1 MIETYDRY
9 FSHRNSRVFQN
20 TLILRPRVASC
31 LKQRLKNKKRER
43 IKNYIL
49 KCIYICISWYIKVAN
64 FRWKNADVSKTQGIC
79 HVIYMFFESSLNK
92 VWLS

>member
-43 IKNYIL
+43 IKNYVL

-64 FRWKNADVSKTQGIC
+64 LRWKMLMLAKLKGYVT
-79 HVIYMFFESSLNK
+79 
-92 VWLS
+92 

>member
-20 TLILRPRVASC
+20 TLILRPRLASC

-43 IKNYIL
+43 IKNYVL
-49 KCIYICISWYIKVAN
+49 KCIYICISWYIEVAN
-64 FRWKNADVSKTQGIC
+64 FRRKNADASKTQRVG
-79 HVIYMFFESSLNK
+79 HVIHIFFGSSLGK
-92 VWLS
+92 V

>member
-31 LKQRLKNKKRER
+31 LKQRLKNKKGKELR
-43 IKNYIL
+43 IMY
-49 KCIYICISWYIKVAN
+49 
-64 FRWKNADVSKTQGIC
+64 
-79 HVIYMFFESSLNK
+79 
-92 VWLS
+92 